1 MGRPP
6 VDPERLAA
14 LAARLYPRELR
25 GERED
30 ELRDALLDAW
40 DDERDRHPRA
50 YRLTAILRL
59 ATDLVAARR
68 ALRRRRQN
76 ARPPVRREDSR
87 MSTLLHDL
95 RFVLRSLL
103 RRPAF
108 LAGAVLLLGVG
119 IAANVALWSVVHSV
133 LLRPLPY
140 GEPDRVVTLWSEW
153 STFDKTWLSMEE
165 ARLYRDQIDVLEDFA
180 IVGAASASFDDLD
193 HPERTHALGV
203 SASMLSVLGVEPRLG
218 RPFTAEEAREGRDVV
233 ILSSELWQRRYG
245 ADPALLGA
253 TVGIEGR
260 RHDVVGI
267 LPAGLDV
274 PQDLA
279 MALHADVWFPLDFPE
294 GTVELGHG
302 GGSHNYYGVG
312 RLRPG
317 ATVAELQTQLDA
329 HVARLS
335 EEGVYP
341 ETMRFR
347 VNAEDAAQEVVGGM
361 RRALV
366 LFTVAVFLVLLV
378 AAFNV
383 AGLAITEGL
392 RRSDEL
398 AVRGALGATRGRLM
412 FQGMLEAAAIALL
425 AGVAGVAAAWGALA
439 LFRRYAPTEL
449 PRLDGVGL
457 NGFSLAVAGLLTALA
472 AALFGLWPT
481 VVASRRAVTASR
493 RVTADR
499 GGRRARTLVTTA
511 QVALSLVLLVGTGL
525 MARSLAG
532 LLAVDPGFATREAL
546 TWRVYLPRAHFPE
559 SDLVIAGWDRMV
571 ESLRG
576 EPGVVSAA
584 AVRLLPLA
592 STMGDFGV
600 RVDGYQP
607 PPGEHP
613 SAEWQSIT
621 PGYFSTLGIPL
632 LAGRDFDRGDG
643 ADSAQVVIVN
653 QAFVRSYVPDREAL
667 GRAIYLGGGDT
678 PITIVG
684 VVADVRHNGILATA
698 KPTWYRPHTQFESS
712 TGFTARAMTV
722 VARTERDAS
731 TMTAAARRAVD
742 AADPRLAIGELATL
756 REVIGGQVSA
766 SRFSTFVLVLFAGTA
781 LLLATLG
788 ILGVVS
794 HLARQRKRE
803 IAIRMAIGARPV
815 DALHLVL
822 RQGAAMVL
830 AGIAVGLAA
839 TVLAT
844 RSLRGLL
851 YGVEPLDPS
860 TFAVALPVILVAG
873 LIACSIPAWRAART
887 QPLTSLREE

>member
-1 MGRPP
+1 
-6 VDPERLAA
+6 VDPERLTA
-14 LAARLYPRELR
+14 LASRLYPRELR

-40 DDERDRHPRA
+40 RDERQRHPRTHP
-50 YRLTAILRL
+50 LTAVLHL
-59 ATDLVAARR
+59 AADLAAARR
-68 ALRRRRQN
+68 ALRRKRRD
-76 ARPPVRREDSR
+76 ARRSARRKDSR

-95 RFVLRSLL
+95 RFVFRSLV

-140 GEPDRVVTLWSEW
+140 GEPARVVTLWSEW
-153 STFDKTWLSMEE
+153 SNFDKTWLSMEE
-165 ARLYRDQIDVLEDFA
+165 ARLYRDQIDALQDFA
-180 IVGAASASFDDLD
+180 IVGASTASFDDLD

-233 ILSSELWQRRYG
+233 MLSSELWQRRYDG
-245 ADPALLGA
+245 DPALLGS
-253 TVGIEGR
+253 TVGIEGQR
-260 RHDVVGI
+260 YDVVGI
-267 LPAGLDV
+267 LPAGFDV

-279 MALHADVWFPLDFPE
+279 RALHADVWFPLDFPE
-294 GTVELGHG
+294 GTVELSHG
-302 GGSHNYYGVG
+302 GGSHGYYGVG

-347 VNAEDAAQEVVGGM
+347 VDAKGAAQEVVGGM
-361 RRALV
+361 RRGLV

-412 FQGMLEAAAIALL
+412 LQGMLEAGTIAVL
-425 AGVAGVAAAWGALA
+425 AGVAGVAGAWGALA

-457 NGFSLAVAGLLTALA
+457 NGFSLAVAGVLTVLA

-493 RVTADR
+493 RATADR
-499 GGRRARTLVTTA
+499 AGRRARTLVTTA

-532 LLAVDPGFATREAL
+532 LLAVDPGFEAREAL
-546 TWRVYLPRAHFPE
+546 TWRVYLPPAHFPE
-559 SDLVIAGWDRMV
+559 SGDVVAGWDRML

-621 PGYFSTLGIPL
+621 PGYFSTLAIPL
-632 LAGRDFDRGDG
+632 LEGRDFDRRDRV
-643 ADSAQVVIVN
+643 DSEPVVIVN

-667 GRAIYLGGGDT
+667 GRAIYLGGGAT

-684 VVADVRHNGILATA
+684 VVADVRHNGILATP

-712 TGFTARAMTV
+712 TSFVARAMTV
-722 VARTERDAS
+722 VARTEQDPA

-756 REVIGGQVSA
+756 REVLGEQVSA

-788 ILGVVS
+788 ILGVVT
-794 HLARQRKRE
+794 HLARQRNRE
-803 IAIRMAIGARPV
+803 IAIRMAIGARPA
-815 DALHLVL
+815 DALRLVL
-822 RQGAAMVL
+822 LQGAGLVL
-830 AGIAVGLAA
+830 GGIAIGLVAA
-839 TVLAT
+839 VLTT
-844 RSLRGLL
+844 RLLRSLL

-860 TFAVALPVILVAG
+860 TFAVALPVVLVAG
-873 LIACSIPAWRAART
+873 LIACSIPAWRAARV
-887 QPLTSLREE
+887 QPLASLREE

>member
-1 MGRPP
+1 LARRPP
-6 VDPERLAA
+6 PAERLAA
-14 LAARLYPRELR
+14 LVARLYPRALHGAREAELR
-25 GERED
+25 E
-30 ELRDALLDAW
+30 ALLEAW
-40 DDERDRHPRA
+40 RVERARHPRTFPA
-50 YRLTAILRL
+50 TAALRL
-59 ATDLVAARR
+59 ATDLIAARR
-68 ALRRRRQN
+68 AVRRRHRI
-76 ARPPVRREDSR
+76 PPTAISRRDSR
-87 MSTLLHDL
+87 MSLLLHDL
-95 RFVLRSLL
+95 RFSVRSLR

-108 LAGAVLLLGVG
+108 LAAAVLLLGVG

-140 GEPDRVVTLWSEW
+140 GEPERVVTLWSEW
-153 STFDKTWLSMEE
+153 SNFDKTWLSMEE
-165 ARLYRDQIDVLEDFA
+165 ARLYRDQIEALEDFA
-180 IVGAASASFDDLD
+180 IVGEASASFDDLD
-193 HPERTHALGV
+193 RPERTHALAV

-218 RPFTAEEAREGRDVV
+218 RSFTDEEAREERAVV
-233 ILSSELWQRRYG
+233 MLSSELWQRRYAG
-245 ADPALLGA
+245 DPGLVGS

-260 RHDVVGI
+260 RYDVVGI

-279 MALHADVWFPLDFPE
+279 LALHADVWFPLDFPE

-302 GGSHNYYGVG
+302 GGSHGYYGAG

-335 EEGVYP
+335 AEGVYP

-347 VNAEDAAQEVVGGM
+347 VDAKGAAQEVVGGM

-366 LFTVAVFLVLLV
+366 LFTVAVLLVLLV

-412 FQGMLEAAAIALL
+412 LQGMLEAAAVALL
-425 AGVAGVAAAWGALA
+425 AGAAGLAGAWGALA
-439 LFRRYAPTEL
+439 LFRRYAPTEI

-457 NGFSLAVAGLLTALA
+457 NGFSLAVAGVLTVLA

-481 VVASRRAVTASR
+481 VVASRRAVTAGR
-493 RVTADR
+493 RATADR
-499 GGRRARTLVTTA
+499 GGQRARALVTTG

-546 TWRVYLPRAHFPE
+546 TWRVYLPPSSFPE
-559 SDLVIAGWDRMV
+559 SDQVIAGWDRML

-621 PGYFSTLGIPL
+621 PDYFSTLGIPL
-632 LAGRDFDRGDG
+632 LEGRDFDGRDR
-643 ADSAQVVIVN
+643 AESEPVVIVN
-653 QAFVRSYVPDREAL
+653 RAFVRSYVPDHEAL

-684 VVADVRHNGILATA
+684 VVADVRHNGILAA
-698 KPTWYRPHTQFESS
+698 PKPTWYRPHTQFGSS
-712 TGFTARAMTV
+712 TGFVARNMTV
-722 VARTERDAS
+722 VARTEQDAS
-731 TMTAAARRAVD
+731 TLTPAARRAVD

-766 SRFSTFVLVLFAGTA
+766 SRFSTFLLVLFAGTA

-788 ILGVVS
+788 TLGVVS
-794 HLARQRKRE
+794 HLARQRNRE

-815 DALHLVL
+815 DALSLVM
-822 RQGAAMVL
+822 RQGAGLVL

-839 TVLAT
+839 AVLAAGSL
-844 RSLRGLL
+844 RSLLH
-851 YGVEPLDPS
+851 GVGPLDPP
-860 TFAVALPVILVAG
+860 TFAVALPVVVGAG
-873 LIACSIPAWRAART
+873 LIACAIPAWRAAKV
-887 QPLTSLREE
+887 QPADSLREE